1 MKTTLEKGRDMK
13 RAILASVTATLL
25 IAVLT
30 AQTPVDKDF
39 PLIAE
44 LKSVRYERGCCDYAI
59 VVIGDHTYEL
69 EKHSW
74 KGYELGQ
81 YHVRIRGS
89 KMDFKGKHNGRES
102 TWTANI
108 RQISDNK

>member
-1 MKTTLEKGRDMK
+1 MK
-13 RAILASVTATLL
+13 RAIVASMLVLMLAATL
-25 IAVLT
+25 A
-30 AQTPVDKDF
+30 AETPEDKDY
-39 PLIAE
+39 PLVAE

-59 VVIGDHTYEL
+59 VVIGEHTYEL

-74 KGYELGQ
+74 KGYDLGK

-89 KMDFKGKHNGRES
+89 KMDFKGKHNGKES

-108 RQISDNK
+108 KQMSDNN

>member
-1 MKTTLEKGRDMK
+1 MK
-13 RAILASVTATLL
+13 RVIAASMIILGLVGALL
-25 IAVLT
+25 
-30 AQTPVDKDF
+30 AQTPDGKDY
-39 PLIAE
+39 PLIAQ

-74 KGYELGQ
+74 KGYELGE

-89 KMDFKGKHNGRES
+89 KVDFKGKHNGKDS
-102 TWTANI
+102 TWSANI
-108 RQISDNK
+108 KQMSDNK

>member
-1 MKTTLEKGRDMK
+1 MK
-13 RAILASVTATLL
+13 RAAKLLLFALAFVA
-25 IAVLT
+25 AAAAAA
-30 AQTPVDKDF
+30 AQTPEDRDY
-39 PLIAE
+39 PLISE
-44 LKSVRYERGCCDYAI
+44 LKSVRYERGCCDYAR
-59 VVIGDHTYEL
+59 VVIGEHTYEL

-74 KGYELGQ
+74 KGYDLGE

-89 KMDFKGKHNGRES
+89 KMDFKGKHNGKES

>member
-1 MKTTLEKGRDMK
+1 MK
-13 RAILASVTATLL
+13 RAIAALAIAVVL
-25 IAVLT
+25 IAALA
-30 AQTPVDKDF
+30 AQTPVDKDY

-44 LKSVRYERGCCDYAI
+44 LKSVRYERGCCDYAV
-59 VVIGDHTYEL
+59 VVIGDHAYEL

-74 KGYELGQ
+74 KGYELGE

-89 KMDFKGKHNGRES
+89 KMDFKGKHNGKES

-108 RQISDNK
+108 RQISDTKE